1 MTTLRPLIS
10 ANVRS
15 TARRSAPW
23 KSRLIG
29 CPVYCLPG
37 RPGWSMV
44 VVAGGGVGGCGVC
57 ATAGPRPATTGVAVV
72 TEVVAARGAAGA
84 AVAGAVVGAVVGA
97 GAGTDAADGPPS
109 RPS

>member
-44 VVAGGGVGGCGVC
+44 VVAGGGVGVC
-57 ATAGPRPATTGVAVV
+57 ATAAPRAATSGFAAVTV
-72 TEVVAARGAAGA
+72 VVAARGAAG
-84 AVAGAVVGAVVGA
+84 GTVVGAVVGVVVGA
-97 GAGTDAADGPPS
+97 TAGTDPADG
-109 RPS
+109 